1 MSLHDAYYDPPED
14 DDAENFAERVAFKMK
29 YSNNPYTEEN
39 ILEAIADEA
48 LNQHIQA
55 LATLL
60 ASGDK
65 LAAGTVLSSALFT
78 YWEQRTE
85 REVEDD
91 PSGDY

>member
-1 MSLHDAYYDPPED
+1 MSLHDRYYEPPD
-14 DDAENFAERVAFKMK
+14 DDHEEFAERVAFKMK

-39 ILEAIADEA
+39 ILEALADEA
-48 LNQHIQA
+48 LIPHIQA
-55 LATLL
+55 LSTLL
-60 ASGDK
+60 SKGDK

>member
-1 MSLHDAYYDPPED
+1 MSLHDRYYEPPD
-14 DDAENFAERVAFKMK
+14 DDHEEFAERVAFKMK

-48 LNQHIQA
+48 LYDHIPA

-60 ASGDK
+60 AKGDK

-78 YWEQRTE
+78 YWEKRSE

>member
-1 MSLHDAYYDPPED
+1 MSLHDAYYDPPD
-14 DDAENFAERVAFKMK
+14 DDSEEFAERVAFKLK

-39 ILEAIADEA
+39 ILEALADEA
-48 LNQHIQA
+48 LIPHIQS
-55 LATLL
+55 LSTLL
-60 ASGDK
+60 AKGDK

-78 YWEQRTE
+78 YWEKRSE